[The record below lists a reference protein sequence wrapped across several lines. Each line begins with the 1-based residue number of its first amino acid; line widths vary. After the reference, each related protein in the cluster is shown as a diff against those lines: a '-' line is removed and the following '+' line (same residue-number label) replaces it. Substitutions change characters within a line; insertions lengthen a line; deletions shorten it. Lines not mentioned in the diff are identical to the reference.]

1 MKKFDLQSSLFL
13 LLISITTCVASLQ
26 LSLGSLKTPGAGF
39 MPFVAGAF
47 LGVFALSILVE
58 ALLKTISVPK
68 TFWENAAGKL
78 RVFLTLASLLLYV
91 IGLNFLGFIIM
102 TGLFVGFL
110 LAVIG
115 NERWTTVI
123 AGGILSALGSFAL
136 FELWLKLQ
144 LPKGFLGI

>member
-13 LLISITTCVASLQ
+13 LFVSIIICISSLR

-39 MPFVAGAF
+39 MPFVTGVF
-47 LGVFALSILVE
+47 LGVFALSILGE
-58 ALLKTISVPK
+58 ALLKTASEPK
-68 TFWENAAGKL
+68 TFWENSEGRIKVL
-78 RVFLTLASLLLYV
+78 LTLASLFLYT
-91 IGLNFLGFIIM
+91 IALNFLGFIIV
-102 TGLFVGFL
+102 TGFFVGFL
-110 LAVIG
+110 LAAIG
-115 NERWTTVI
+115 NERWPTVI